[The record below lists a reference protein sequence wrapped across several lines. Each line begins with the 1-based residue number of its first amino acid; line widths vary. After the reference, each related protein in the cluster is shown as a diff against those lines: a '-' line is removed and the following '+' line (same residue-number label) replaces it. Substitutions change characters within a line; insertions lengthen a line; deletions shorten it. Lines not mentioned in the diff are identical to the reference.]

1 MKRKALLAISI
12 ILLLTPL
19 LNARNATAS
28 IQRFAWI
35 NATLGED
42 AYYGRTV
49 IAYKAATTWNISI
62 SVYNDY
68 FYLTPPPPQRVYLPV
83 NITAIKVYFDWG
95 AWYNHTFKT
104 PVHMKPQEV
113 MVFNIGN
120 LTPTIS
126 AVPETWVYSYTVHVE
141 YVAET
146 DPSPKNWTWSGSNFA
161 IMSEAHFNS
170 FLLYNKLKGIMTG
183 ITVLPPS
190 LINLTEAQVLLVRAY
205 LEYTLGLQY
214 YRNGAFEDARVHLQ
228 SADVYFADALN
239 AWSERGTA
247 FEDAMLE
254 YYNAL
259 ASAAE
264 KNADAELIQANAALN
279 NAYGWI
285 FFGIGWILIG
295 VGIIVYGARKPKTT

>member
-19 LNARNATAS
+19 LNARNAIAS
-28 IQRFAWI
+28 IQRFAWT
-35 NATLGED
+35 NATVGED
-42 AYYGRTV
+42 PYYGRNV
-49 IAYKAATTWNISI
+49 IAYKAGTPWNISI

-68 FYLTPPPPQRVYLPV
+68 LTPPPPPRIYLPV

-95 AWYNHTFKT
+95 DWYNYTFKK
-104 PVHMKPQEV
+104 PVYMKPGEV
-113 MVFNIGN
+113 RVFSIGN

-126 AVPETWVYSYTVHVE
+126 DVPEIWVYSYTIYVE
-141 YVAET
+141 YVTST
-146 DPSPKNWTWSGSNFA
+146 DPSPKMDWSWSGSNFA
-161 IMSEAHFNS
+161 LMSEAHFHS

-183 ITVLPPS
+183 IAIPSLS
-190 LINLTEAQVLLVRAY
+190 LINSTEAQVLLVKAY

-214 YRNGAFEDARVHLQ
+214 YKNGAFEDARVHLQ
-228 SADVYFADALN
+228 SADAYFANALN
-239 AWSERGTA
+239 AWNEKGTA
-247 FEDAMLE
+247 FEDAMLT

-259 ASAAE
+259 TNATE
-264 KNADAELIQANAALN
+264 KNANAELIQASAALN

-295 VGIIVYGARKPKTT
+295 VGVIVYGARKPKTA